1 MGKKL
6 EVKIPIIGAMLEEN
20 IEFFESIT
28 FPESIGGPGIS
39 AYPVSSS
46 NLLCCAA
53 DDGVLN
59 ISATSLNCSYWTFEI
74 HSPLGTVFYSDLTVY
89 ANGDTATVS
98 TLPVGVYIAIV
109 TETCDG
115 NCQSSEFFAI
125 GSSCPNCG
133 CTDPEALNFD
143 PIATIDDGSCLY
155 PGGNCGCTDPNAI
168 NYNAAALCDD
178 GSCLYDV
185 VEPPCIPTYFEDL
198 IKKAQLCAAKHGY
211 NFLNRIRIGQEDQC
225 STLNT
230 WKIILMEY
238 LLSKVGSDCLYN
250 CADDDTTSLESL
262 QSCNDLWEKGGWF
275 TGDNHNSLVS
285 GFQYA
290 DNSSGGTD
298 VTNPLLF
305 FSTLGPDLRP
315 GDWIRMPSG
324 NMYRL
329 NNSAP
334 VPCPD
339 GCHNPESIQGA
350 RSGFWDHCDD
360 SMRLITFD
368 NNINYIDNFSTFVNK
383 FCSDCDIRLISD
395 SYTTERNVRGN
406 VNVGYTKTPPLSS
419 DFQTGGNDTIDF

>member
-1 MGKKL
+1 MSHLVTSSGFCCTFNDG
-6 EVKIPIIGAMLEEN
+6 VI
-20 IEFFESIT
+20 SIT
-28 FPESIGGPGIS
+28 
-39 AYPVSSS
+39 
-46 NLLCCAA
+46 
-53 DDGVLN
+53 
-59 ISATSLNCSYWTFEI
+59 ATSQNCNFWEVELQT
-74 HSPLGTVFYSDLTVY
+74 PLGTVFYTDPTIYS
-89 ANGDTATVS
+89 NGATAVITN
-98 TLPVGVYIAIV
+98 LPVGVYVAVV

-115 NCQSSEFFAI
+115 NCYTEETFAI
-125 GSSCPNCG
+125 GSGCLNCG
-133 CTDPEALNFD
+133 CTDPDALNFD
-143 PIATIDDGSCLY
+143 YSAIYDDGTCLY
-155 PGGNCGCTDPNAI
+155 PGGNCGCTDPNAY

-178 GSCLYDV
+178 GSCLYKV
-185 VEPPCIPTYFEDL
+185 IEPPCIPTYFEDL
-198 IKKAQLCAAKHGY
+198 IKKAQLCTAKHGY

-275 TGDNHNSLVS
+275 TGDNHNSLVP
-285 GFQYA
+285 GFEFT
-290 DNSSGGTD
+290 DDSHGGTEVID
-298 VTNPLLF
+298 VFQF
-305 FSTLGPDLRP
+305 FGAGGPDLRP

-329 NNSAP
+329 NGSAP
-334 VPCPD
+334 VPCSH
-339 GCHNPESIQGA
+339 GCHNPESMQGA
-350 RSGFWDHCDD
+350 RSGYWDHCDD
-360 SMRLITFD
+360 SMRRITFD